1 LIFKNPMG
9 MLGNNKDELRF
20 INKKRCSI
28 SDMQLNNRNEAELLN
43 DERKESIDTLE
54 DEDMDERVVLFK

>member
-1 LIFKNPMG
+1 MG
-9 MLGNNKDELRF
+9 MLGNNKDEFRF
-20 INKKRCSI
+20 INKKRS
-28 SDMQLNNRNEAELLN
+28 SLSGMQLNSNNNADLLN